1 MINNRP
7 FLLISISA
15 CLLWSTAIF
24 SENDATAND
33 IAAVDHALTDDH
45 APIQLAMLTE
55 SHNDQHSAK
64 AVPANLNKAP
74 VVHADDDSTQ
84 ASAAIKLDEY
94 FSDEQIATLRQLF
107 LQAEDALS
115 RRDEKSY
122 FQLAEQLKEYPLY
135 PYLRYQWLK
144 KHLSQE
150 QQVKTFL
157 QEHESSRYARILKRK
172 WLYHLAKKNQWQT
185 FLEFYTETSD
195 TSLNCYYHR
204 AQYKTGDKQA
214 ALDGAKELWAVG
226 KSQPKACDPLFAQL
240 KKSSLYNQDLFW
252 QRFDAALQN
261 NKTSLAKYVKK
272 LMSPADQKTAD
283 LWLKLHRD
291 PERYIT
297 KLLNRPTTAQ
307 SPLMFTHAINRL
319 TSKDINQAIA
329 LWDKNKQQYN
339 IDTIQADKLEKRLA
353 FKLAHK
359 NESGAYERLGQLND
373 SDTSSKARRI
383 RVALYEQNWPR
394 VIAAIDN
401 LSSENQKLE
410 KWQYWRA
417 RAYQETGRPIQ
428 ADELLT
434 ELSQKRD
441 FYGYLAA
448 DRLNSEYQL
457 SNNPLDVTAEEIE
470 NIKNRKAFRVA
481 FEFMA
486 LDRENDAKLQWW
498 NALRQ
503 LDKDS
508 YPAAAKLAQQW
519 QWDEI
524 AIFTIAKVKQWDD
537 IEMRFPLSYSDKIHE
552 NAIQQNLNPVILF
565 GLVRRESA
573 FNKDAHSPVGARGLM
588 QIMPQTGRQIAK
600 DLNERWSGK
609 NDLYNPVKNL
619 KYGSYYYQ
627 KLLNQFDGHYA
638 LALAAYNAGPN
649 RVKKWLPDES
659 IPADIWI
666 ETIPYRETRDY
677 VTSVLVYALIYQQR
691 IQSNELSMND
701 LTREVQPLV
710 MMGQSSY

>member
-24 SENDATAND
+24 SKNDATAED
-33 IAAVDHALTDDH
+33 FAVIDPALTDDH

-64 AVPANLNKAP
+64 VVPTNLSKAP
-74 VVHADDDSTQ
+74 DVHTDDDSAQT
-84 ASAAIKLDEY
+84 SDAIKLDEY

-144 KHLSQE
+144 KHLNQG

-172 WLYHLAKKNQWQT
+172 WLNHLAKKNQWQT

-214 ALDGAKELWAVG
+214 ALEGAKELWAVG

-297 KLLNRPTTAQ
+297 KLLNRPVTAQ

-329 LWDKNKQQYN
+329 L
-339 IDTIQADKLEKRLA
+339 
-353 FKLAHK
+353 
-359 NESGAYERLGQLND
+359 LG
-373 SDTSSKARRI
+373 
-383 RVALYEQNWPR
+383 
-394 VIAAIDN
+394 
-401 LSSENQKLE
+401 
-410 KWQYWRA
+410 
-417 RAYQETGRPIQ
+417 
-428 ADELLT
+428 
-434 ELSQKRD
+434 
-441 FYGYLAA
+441 
-448 DRLNSEYQL
+448 
-457 SNNPLDVTAEEIE
+457 
-470 NIKNRKAFRVA
+470 
-481 FEFMA
+481 
-486 LDRENDAKLQWW
+486 
-498 NALRQ
+498 
-503 LDKDS
+503 
-508 YPAAAKLAQQW
+508 
-519 QWDEI
+519 
-524 AIFTIAKVKQWDD
+524 
-537 IEMRFPLSYSDKIHE
+537 
-552 NAIQQNLNPVILF
+552 
-565 GLVRRESA
+565 
-573 FNKDAHSPVGARGLM
+573 
-588 QIMPQTGRQIAK
+588 
-600 DLNERWSGK
+600 
-609 NDLYNPVKNL
+609 
-619 KYGSYYYQ
+619 
-627 KLLNQFDGHYA
+627 
-638 LALAAYNAGPN
+638 
-649 RVKKWLPDES
+649 
-659 IPADIWI
+659 
-666 ETIPYRETRDY
+666 
-677 VTSVLVYALIYQQR
+677 
-691 IQSNELSMND
+691 
-701 LTREVQPLV
+701 
-710 MMGQSSY
+710 

>member
-1 MINNRP
+1 M
-7 FLLISISA
+7 
-15 CLLWSTAIF
+15 
-24 SENDATAND
+24 
-33 IAAVDHALTDDH
+33 
-45 APIQLAMLTE
+45 
-55 SHNDQHSAK
+55 
-64 AVPANLNKAP
+64 
-74 VVHADDDSTQ
+74 
-84 ASAAIKLDEY
+84 
-94 FSDEQIATLRQLF
+94 
-107 LQAEDALS
+107 
-115 RRDEKSY
+115 
-122 FQLAEQLKEYPLY
+122 
-135 PYLRYQWLK
+135 
-144 KHLSQE
+144 
-150 QQVKTFL
+150 
-157 QEHESSRYARILKRK
+157 
-172 WLYHLAKKNQWQT
+172 
-185 FLEFYTETSD
+185 
-195 TSLNCYYHR
+195 
-204 AQYKTGDKQA
+204 
-214 ALDGAKELWAVG
+214 
-226 KSQPKACDPLFAQL
+226 
-240 KKSSLYNQDLFW
+240 
-252 QRFDAALQN
+252 
-261 NKTSLAKYVKK
+261 
-272 LMSPADQKTAD
+272 
-283 LWLKLHRD
+283 
-291 PERYIT
+291 
-297 KLLNRPTTAQ
+297 
-307 SPLMFTHAINRL
+307 
-319 TSKDINQAIA
+319 
-329 LWDKNKQQYN
+329 
-339 IDTIQADKLEKRLA
+339 
-353 FKLAHK
+353 
-359 NESGAYERLGQLND
+359 
-373 SDTSSKARRI
+373 
-383 RVALYEQNWPR
+383 
-394 VIAAIDN
+394 
-401 LSSENQKLE
+401 
-410 KWQYWRA
+410 
-417 RAYQETGRPIQ
+417 
-428 ADELLT
+428 
-434 ELSQKRD
+434 
-441 FYGYLAA
+441 
-448 DRLNSEYQL
+448 NSEYQL

-486 LDRENDAKLQWW
+486 LDRDNDAKLQWW
-498 NALRQ
+498 HALRQ
-503 LDKDS
+503 LDKDA

-710 MMGQSSY
+710 MMGQSTY